1 MAGDNARRA
10 LALIAVGA
18 SVTVAASA
26 CGSTVTSSAAGNA
39 GTATTTVAPAAV
51 DSLVGQSRN
60 ENALTIYGNPPT
72 ALFQPVVDAFQNQYP
87 WIRVTAQD
95 LDDTTVFSKAT
106 AEQAQGA
113 PTADILIATDPAR
126 FLSAARNGVL
136 KTDYTPAG
144 LADFPSYAS
153 QGNGIY
159 VMSPEPA
166 MISYSP
172 RVITDPAH
180 VPHSMSDLVTLAQA
194 GVVKLTSYPVT
205 NTLGYSAIW
214 AYVTQKGDAA
224 WTTLGRLASD
234 TKTEMEGLNQL
245 QGVLKGTYGAGY
257 FTSGLGRAF
266 IPQYRGLVDMTYATD
281 FQPLVPRGIA
291 LTRSAAHAASA
302 QLFLDF
308 IYSRAGQDVICASGF
323 TAFMN
328 GYQSSSGCRNSVA
341 DIAQHVPQANIYL
354 VPFSQKLLDDQSSI
368 AARWKQVYGR

>member
-1 MAGDNARRA
+1 MAAA
-10 LALIAVGA
+10 A
-18 SVTVAASA
+18 SVTIAGSA
-26 CGSTVTSSAAGNA
+26 CGSTGTSSAAGA
-39 GTATTTVAPAAV
+39 TGTVTTTVAPASVAG
-51 DSLVGQSRN
+51 LVAQSKS

-72 ALFQPVVDAFQNQYP
+72 ALFQHVVDAFGKQYP

-95 LDDTTVFSKAT
+95 LDDATVFSKAT

-113 PTADILIATDPAR
+113 PTADILIASDPAG
-126 FLSAARNGVL
+126 FLNAARNGVL
-136 KTDYTPAG
+136 KTDYTPSG
-144 LADFPSYAS
+144 LSDFPSYAS

-172 RVITDPAH
+172 KVITDPAH

-205 NTLGYSAIW
+205 NTVGYSAIW
-214 AYVTQKGDAA
+214 AYVTQTGDTA
-224 WTTLGRLASD
+224 WTTLGKLAPD
-234 TKTEMEGLNQL
+234 TRTETEGLNQL

-257 FTSGLGRAF
+257 FTSGLGRAY
-266 IPQYRGLVDMTYATD
+266 IPQYRGLLDMTYATD

-291 LTRSAAHAASA
+291 LTRSAAHTASA

-308 IYSRAGQDVICASGF
+308 IYSKAGQDVICASGF

-328 GYQSSSGCRNSVA
+328 NYESSSGCQNSVA
-341 DIAQHVPQANIYL
+341 DVAQHVPQANIHL
-354 VPFSQKLLDDQSSI
+354 VPFSQKLLDDQASVTG
-368 AARWKQVYGR
+368 RWKRVYGQ